1 MIAAGP
7 AAIAARV
14 AGLALL
20 LAPPA
25 RGAERMPGLPE
36 ELAITRSI
44 DVQDEDEFQTSLS
57 ARHLRLPHERSTTVR
72 AEVEYGVTDRVQAI
86 VGLPYGVRDPA
97 GQPSVNG
104 LEDLE
109 LGFRYAL
116 LDFRTR
122 PLALD
127 VGLTLG
133 LPTGSWRKTLGA
145 GDVSLEPNFTLSR
158 WLGRVNG
165 QLSFAWRRSGIGGGA
180 EADDL
185 EYGVALLYPWREW
198 FLTFEG
204 AGETKESETAYYA
217 VPELVYGFES
227 PVDAVLAMTDGL
239 DTLVDLRGRSHV
251 RMLRAD
257 LQGLGTVELAKLP
270 RCASVFPLRSPAEAL
285 VSGWDVCSPA
295 SRTCPARRAVPGHP
309 LTGDRAATRL
319 GA

>member
-20 LAPPA
+20 LAPPG

-57 ARHLRLPHERSTTVR
+57 ASHLRFPHERSTTVR
-72 AEVEYGVTDRVQAI
+72 AGLEYGVTDRLQAI
-86 VGLPYGVRDPA
+86 VEVPYAIRDPA
-97 GQPSVNG
+97 GAHEVNG

-133 LPTGSWRKTLGA
+133 LPTGSRRKALGA
-145 GDVSLEPNFTLSR
+145 GDVSLEPTFTLSR
-158 WLGRVNG
+158 WLGRMNG
-165 QLSFAWRRSGIGGGA
+165 QLSFSWRRSGIGGRA
-180 EADDL
+180 EAEDGL
-185 EYGVALLYPWREW
+185 EYDVALLYPWREW

-204 AGETKESETAYYA
+204 AGVTAASETAYYA
-217 VPELVYGFES
+217 VPELVWKPGKHLELLVAVPVGLTGAAADYG
-227 PVDAVLAMTDGL
+227 VIAGI
-239 DTLVDLRGRSHV
+239 
-251 RMLRAD
+251 
-257 LQGLGTVELAKLP
+257 TVEIE
-270 RCASVFPLRSPAEAL
+270 R
-285 VSGWDVCSPA
+285 
-295 SRTCPARRAVPGHP
+295 
-309 LTGDRAATRL
+309 LTGRGEDAD
-319 GA
+319 

>member
-14 AGLALL
+14 AGIALL

-25 RGAERMPGLPE
+25 RGAERMPVVPE
-36 ELAITRSI
+36 ELAFARSI
-44 DVQDEDEFQTSLS
+44 DVQDEDELQTSVS

-97 GQPSVNG
+97 GEPSVNG
-104 LEDLE
+104 IEDLE

-133 LPTGSWRKTLGA
+133 LPTGSRRKALGA
-145 GDVSLEPNFTLSR
+145 GDVFLEPTFTLSR
-158 WLGRVNG
+158 WLGRMNG
-165 QLSFAWRRSGIGGGA
+165 QLSFSWRRSGIGGRA
-180 EADDL
+180 EAEDEL
-185 EYGVALLYPWREW
+185 EYDVALLYPWREW

-204 AGETKESETAYYA
+204 AGETAAGETAY
-217 VPELVYGFES
+217 
-227 PVDAVLAMTDGL
+227 M
-239 DTLVDLRGRSHV
+239 
-251 RMLRAD
+251 
-257 LQGLGTVELAKLP
+257 
-270 RCASVFPLRSPAEAL
+270 RSPSS
-285 VSGWDVCSPA
+285 SGSPA
-295 SRTCPARRAVPGHP
+295 STSSCWLPSPSASPARPPTTA
-309 LTGDRAATRL
+309 
-319 GA
+319 

>member
-25 RGAERMPGLPE
+25 RGAERMPVLPE

-72 AEVEYGVTDRVQAI
+72 AELEYGVTDRVQAT
-86 VGLPYGVRDPA
+86 VELPYGVRDPA
-97 GQPSVNG
+97 GEPSVNG
-104 LEDLE
+104 LGDLE

-158 WLGRVNG
+158 WLGRMNG
-165 QLSFAWRRSGIGGGA
+165 QLSFSWRRSRIGGRA
-180 EADDL
+180 KDEL
-185 EYGVALLYPWREW
+185 EYDVALLYPWREW

-204 AGETKESETAYYA
+204 AGDTQASQTAYYA
-217 VPELVYGFES
+217 VPELVWKPAEHLELLVAVPVGLTGAAADYGVIAGITVEIER
-227 PVDAVLAMTDGL
+227 LTG
-239 DTLVDLRGRSHV
+239 RGQ
-251 RMLRAD
+251 RAD
-257 LQGLGTVELAKLP
+257 
-270 RCASVFPLRSPAEAL
+270 
-285 VSGWDVCSPA
+285 
-295 SRTCPARRAVPGHP
+295 
-309 LTGDRAATRL
+309 
-319 GA
+319 

>member
-25 RGAERMPGLPE
+25 RGAERMPDLPE
-36 ELAITRSI
+36 ELAFTRSI

-57 ARHLRLPHERSTTVR
+57 ASHLRFPHERSTTVR
-72 AEVEYGVTDRVQAI
+72 AGLEYGVTDRLQAI
-86 VGLPYGVRDPA
+86 VEVPYAIRDPA
-97 GQPSVNG
+97 GAHEVNG

-133 LPTGSWRKTLGA
+133 LPTGSWQKTLGA

-185 EYGVALLYPWREW
+185 EYDVALLYPWREW

-217 VPELVYGFES
+217 VPELVWKPRRHLELLVAVPVGLTAAAADYG
-227 PVDAVLAMTDGL
+227 VIAGI
-239 DTLVDLRGRSHV
+239 
-251 RMLRAD
+251 
-257 LQGLGTVELAKLP
+257 TVEIE
-270 RCASVFPLRSPAEAL
+270 R
-285 VSGWDVCSPA
+285 
-295 SRTCPARRAVPGHP
+295 
-309 LTGDRAATRL
+309 LTGRGEDAD
-319 GA
+319 

>member
-7 AAIAARV
+7 AAIAACV

-25 RGAERMPGLPE
+25 GGAERMPVVPQQ
-36 ELAITRSI
+36 LAFTRSI

-57 ARHLRLPHERSTTVR
+57 ARHLRLPHERITTVR

-86 VGLPYGVRDPA
+86 VELPYGVRDLA
-97 GQPSVNG
+97 GESSVSG

-133 LPTGSWRKTLGA
+133 LPTGSRRNGLGA
-145 GDVSLEPNFTLSR
+145 GDVSFEPNFTLSR
-158 WLGRVNG
+158 WLGRMNG
-165 QLSFAWRRSGIGGGA
+165 QLSFSWRRSGIGGRA
-180 EADDL
+180 AADDD
-185 EYGVALLYPWREW
+185 VALLYPWREW

-204 AGETKESETAYYA
+204 AGETEASATAYYA
-217 VPELVYGFES
+217 VPELVW
-227 PVDAVLAMTDGL
+227 
-239 DTLVDLRGRSHV
+239 
-251 RMLRAD
+251 
-257 LQGLGTVELAKLP
+257 K
-270 RCASVFPLRSPAEAL
+270 
-285 VSGWDVCSPA
+285 
-295 SRTCPARRAVPGHP
+295 PGKH
-309 LTGDRAATRL
+309 L
-319 GA
+319 

>member
-14 AGLALL
+14 VGLALL

-25 RGAERMPGLPE
+25 RGAERMPVLPE

-57 ARHLRLPHERSTTVR
+57 ARYLRLPHERSTTVR
-72 AEVEYGVTDRVQAI
+72 AEFEYGVTDRVQAT
-86 VGLPYGVRDPA
+86 VELPYGVRDPA
-97 GQPSVNG
+97 GESSVNG

-133 LPTGSWRKTLGA
+133 LPTGSRRKALGA
-145 GDVSLEPNFTLSR
+145 GDVSLEPTFTLSR
-158 WLGRVNG
+158 WLGRMNG
-165 QLSFAWRRSGIGGGA
+165 QLSFSWRRSGIGGRA
-180 EADDL
+180 EAEDDL
-185 EYGVALLYPWREW
+185 EYDVALLYPWREW

-217 VPELVYGFES
+217 VPELVWKPRRHLELLVAVPVGLTAAAADYG
-227 PVDAVLAMTDGL
+227 VIAGI
-239 DTLVDLRGRSHV
+239 
-251 RMLRAD
+251 
-257 LQGLGTVELAKLP
+257 TVEIE
-270 RCASVFPLRSPAEAL
+270 R
-285 VSGWDVCSPA
+285 
-295 SRTCPARRAVPGHP
+295 
-309 LTGDRAATRL
+309 LTGRGEDAD
-319 GA
+319 

>member
-1 MIAAGP
+1 MIGAGP
-7 AAIAARV
+7 VAIVARV

-25 RGAERMPGLPE
+25 RGAEPMPVLPE

-72 AEVEYGVTDRVQAI
+72 AEFEYGVTDRVQAT
-86 VGLPYGVRDPA
+86 VELPYGVRDPA
-97 GQPSVNG
+97 GESSVNG

-109 LGFRYAL
+109 IGFRYAL

-133 LPTGSWRKTLGA
+133 LPTGSRRKALGT

-158 WLGRVNG
+158 WLGRMNG
-165 QLSFAWRRSGIGGGA
+165 QLSFSWRRSGIGGRA
-180 EADDL
+180 EAEDGL
-185 EYGVALLYPWREW
+185 EYDVALLYPWREW

-204 AGETKESETAYYA
+204 AGETEAGDTAYYA
-217 VPELVYGFES
+217 VPELVWKPGKHLEVLVAVPVGLTGAAADYGVIAGITVEIER
-227 PVDAVLAMTDGL
+227 LTG
-239 DTLVDLRGRSHV
+239 RGQ
-251 RMLRAD
+251 RAD
-257 LQGLGTVELAKLP
+257 
-270 RCASVFPLRSPAEAL
+270 
-285 VSGWDVCSPA
+285 
-295 SRTCPARRAVPGHP
+295 
-309 LTGDRAATRL
+309 
-319 GA
+319 